1 MGIEDFLW
9 KLVGN
14 HFSSKGIHARLSI
27 LIFHRVLS
35 KKDPL
40 RPEEIEEGT
49 FDKLMGFISESF
61 NVLPLVEA
69 KNRLEL
75 GRLPSRSVCITFD
88 DGYADNY
95 YVALPIL
102 MRWKLPATFF
112 IASGYLDGGCM
123 WNDAVIE
130 LLRVIPSKRLNLK
143 NIGLSDYSLTNL
155 MERRV
160 AAHKLINTLKYHPHA
175 KKEEII
181 RRIMDVVK
189 AEMPDEL
196 MMTSSQV
203 RGLHSAGMDIG
214 GHTTSH
220 PILSQEYDDVARRE
234 IFGGKE
240 ELESIINGKISM
252 FAYPNGIPGRDYK
265 FEHVKMCKGAGFEG
279 AVTTSWG
286 VAMMG
291 NDPFQ
296 LPRFTPWDRDIR
308 KFGMRFLLNYR
319 RHGKALAKNSK
330 NQYSDNV
337 FKC

>member
-14 HFSSKGIHARLSI
+14 YLSCRGNQARLSI
-27 LIFHRVLS
+27 LIFHRVLA
-35 KKDPL
+35 KNDPL
-40 RPEEIEEGT
+40 RPDEIDEVA

-69 KNRLEL
+69 NKRLEL

-130 LLRVIPSKRLNLK
+130 LLRVVPFKRLNLK
-143 NIGLSDYSLTNL
+143 NIGLSDYSLTSL
-155 MERRV
+155 TERLV
-160 AAHKLINTLKYHPHA
+160 AAHKLINTLKYHPQA

-181 RRIMDVVK
+181 RRMMDVVK
-189 AEMPDEL
+189 AVLPNEL

-203 RGLHSAGMDIG
+203 RELHSAGMDIG
-214 GHTTSH
+214 GHTTNH

-240 ELESIINGKISM
+240 ELESIINGKIRV

-265 FEHVKMCKGAGFEG
+265 LEHVKMCKGAGFEG

-286 VAMMG
+286 VATLG

-308 KFGMRFLLNYR
+308 RFGVRFLLNYR
-319 RHGKALAKNSK
+319 RHGKALTKNGK
-330 NQYSDNV
+330 D
-337 FKC
+337 